1 MARDGQPLGANNDSV
16 LYELAEACRL
26 SQLDPVVVEM
36 CVNRQFVSPVRKDGK
51 LFFTGPDILRLKLL
65 RTLLLSRQL
74 SSTLDQAFLKV
85 GRDLMEQPPTVSGG
99 NGILDQVLDDL
110 MQRLKRA

>member
-1 MARDGQPLGANNDSV
+1 MARHGQPLGANNESA
-16 LYELAEACRL
+16 LYEQAEACRL
-26 SQLDPVVVEM
+26 SQLDPAIVEM

-51 LFFTGPDILRLKLL
+51 LYFTGPDILKLKLL

-85 GRDLMEQPPTVSGG
+85 GRDLLEQPATTTGG